1 MTPTCPCCGSVA
13 VVRNGRMAA
22 CMNPRCADNG
32 TLKRVQVFRQVIV
45 HVAPDPRKVALAS
58 GGSRILPVLYES

>member
-1 MTPTCPCCGSVA
+1 MTPVCPCCGSVA

-32 TLKRVQVFRQVIV
+32 TLKRVTVFRQEIV
-45 HVAPDPRKVALAS
+45 HVDGPPKVALGA